1 MPGGGY
7 FLNWFLLLG
16 NVILLNIILSGD
28 NALAISMA
36 ASRLPGAIRKKAIVI
51 GSIISI
57 LALIVFV
64 VVGSFIIE
72 LPFLKSIAGILLFW
86 IAIHL
91 VLEHSDSHVN
101 DKSDT
106 NHGAGGLWKAILM
119 ITIADL
125 SMELD
130 NALAMV
136 SVADGRISVLMAGFL
151 VTIPFLIFGSHFIAR
166 LMQKFSWIIYVA
178 ATYITWIAGSMIA
191 NDRAYASIPWHTET
205 QWIMPAFAVTCFL
218 VIMWVHG
225 AKIKRQALL
234 KNGQDTSSQEQKP
247 VAL

>member
-1 MPGGGY
+1 M
-7 FLNWFLLLG
+7 NWFLLLG

-36 ASRLPGAIRKKAIVI
+36 ASRLPGPIRKRAIVI

-91 VLEHSDSHVN
+91 VLEQADSHVN
-101 DKSDT
+101 DQSDN
-106 NHGAGGLWKAILM
+106 NHGTGGLWKAILM
-119 ITIADL
+119 ITMADL

-130 NALAMV
+130 NALAIV

-151 VTIPFLIFGSHFIAR
+151 VTIPFLIFGSHFVAR

-191 NDRAYASIPWHTET
+191 NDKAYVSIPWHTET
-205 QWIMPAFAVTCFL
+205 QWMMPAFAVICFL

-225 AKIKRQALL
+225 VKIKRQSLL
-234 KNGQDTSSQEQKP
+234 KSGQDTSSQEQKP